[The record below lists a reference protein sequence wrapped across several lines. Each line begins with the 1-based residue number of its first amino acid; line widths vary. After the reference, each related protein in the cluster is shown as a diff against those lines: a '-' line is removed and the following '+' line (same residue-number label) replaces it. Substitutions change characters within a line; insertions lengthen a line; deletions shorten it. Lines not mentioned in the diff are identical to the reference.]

1 MAAISREEWN
11 KYIDE
16 ILENVNHVM
25 KNFIFILIKEMIL
38 QLYMNWFVLVVM
50 RQQIYQI
57 LLDIILFL
65 KEELTELTYQIFL
78 MLHQLMIVKLNGN
91 KGFYL

>member
-1 MAAISREEWN
+1 
-11 KYIDE
+11 
-16 ILENVNHVM
+16 M
-25 KNFIFILIKEMIL
+25 KNFIFVLIKEMIL

-50 RQQIYQI
+50 QQQIYQI

-65 KEELTELTYQIFL
+65 KEELIELTYQIFL